1 MSFKLWQLG
10 SPGSLLYYVYDGL
23 RKRLNRRL
31 ADHLLDKGLDGSDGI
46 ILEAGSGPGFGSSL
60 LACDARVKLSIA
72 LDIDFEALRHAEKS
86 TGRLALVVG
95 DLSCLPFRDDSVD
108 LVWNSSTIEH
118 LDYPEDA
125 IVEMRRVVKN
135 GSCAFIGAPNKN
147 GPLGFEAWI
156 KGSAT
161 ANWIGN
167 TFTAA
172 KLKKIMQERGMTHE
186 CTIFYFFRFFVGV
199 TARKDI

>member
-10 SPGSLLYYVYDGL
+10 SPGSLLYWVYDGL

-31 ADHLLDKGLDGSDGI
+31 ADYLLDKGLKASDGI

-72 LDIDFEALRHAEKS
+72 LDIDFEALRHAENR

-95 DLSCLPFRDDSVD
+95 DLSSLPFRDDTVD

-118 LDYPEDA
+118 LDHPEKA
-125 IVEMRRVVKN
+125 IMEMRRVVKN
-135 GSCAFIGAPNKN
+135 GGCAFIGVPNKN
-147 GPLGFEAWI
+147 GPLGFETWI

-161 ANWIGN
+161 AEWIGD
-167 TFTAA
+167 TFKASR
-172 KLKKIMQERGMTHE
+172 LKKIMLDAGMIPE
-186 CTIFYFFRFFVGV
+186 SSIFYFFRFFVGV
-199 TARKDI
+199 TARKLL